1 MYERRLPLLLFVVIL
16 ICCQPP
22 VWADDAPLF
31 VSSGTPRCFDQPNIR
46 MVSESVAI
54 RLNAKTYSVDARFV
68 FENSGETQTV
78 EVGFPEQGSG
88 YYPEYQA
95 KSYFD
100 SFRTYVNDVP
110 VKAEERIKIVAG
122 YGEDAKTFSNRAEAR
137 QHCKAQKEMCH
148 LSNQSWRVKS
158 VTFPPGKT
166 TTRVT
171 YTAPYSYSSSA
182 TFAEYIFGT
191 GRWWAGT
198 IGRAEFDLQA
208 ASPDVQMI
216 DAGIINDEH
225 PMQFV
230 KKRLSPRRMTIEMT
244 DIEPENELESVSFR
258 IATNKDDVAWFVEG
272 ENWMGVFIDEPVS
285 ANIEEFTARQ
295 AHRLWRGGYTER
307 ADCAC
312 PPPAPW
318 FPEGH
323 ADARQAYFEKFS
335 SYQAVE
341 TVILNSGANV
351 LIANSG
357 CDYCVVNVR
366 WMVKASDLPKQ
377 SDWLANAATGLQT
390 LATLQPAAFP
400 FDVQAASQALSDAL
414 QSKIPITLDTEL
426 VFPSKR
432 HPGQQDR
439 LGLRKI
445 SYVLP
450 EWAVVDM
457 ILHEIQPEP

>member
-1 MYERRLPLLLFVVIL
+1 MTPKKIVMLAMSVLCYQAL
-16 ICCQPP
+16 

-95 KSYFD
+95 NSYFN

-110 VKAEERIKIVAG
+110 VKAEERIKIVVRHTE
-122 YGEDAKTFSNRAEAR
+122 EDKTFSTRAEAR
-137 QHCKAQKEMCH
+137 RYCNTQKEMCN

-216 DAGIINDEH
+216 DAGIYNDDH

-230 KKRLSPRRMTIEMT
+230 KKRLSPRHVTIEMT
-244 DIEPENELESVSFR
+244 DIEPDDERESVFFR

-272 ENWMGVFIDEPVS
+272 ENWMGGFIGEPVS

-295 AHRLWRGGYTER
+295 AHQLWRGGYTER

-323 ADARQAYFEKFS
+323 ADARQAFKKFS

-357 CDYCVVNVR
+357 CDYCVTNVR
-366 WMVKASDLPKQ
+366 WMVKASELPKQ
-377 SDWLANAATGLQT
+377 ADWLANAATGLQT
-390 LATLQPAAFP
+390 LAALQPAAFP

-414 QSKIPITLDTEL
+414 QSKTPITSDTEI

-439 LGLRKI
+439 IGLREI
-445 SYVLP
+445 SYVP
-450 EWAVVDM
+450 GWAVVEM
-457 ILHEIQPEP
+457 ILHEPQPER

>member
-1 MYERRLPLLLFVVIL
+1 MTPKQFVLVFISLLWY
-16 ICCQPP
+16 QATA
-22 VWADDAPLF
+22 WADDAPLF
-31 VSSGTPRCFDQPNIR
+31 VSSGTPRCFDQPAIR

-54 RLNAKTYSVDARFV
+54 RLNANTYSVDARFV
-68 FENSGETQTV
+68 FENSGETQTI

-95 KSYFD
+95 NSYFD
-100 SFRTYVNDVP
+100 SFRTYVNDAP
-110 VKAEERIKIVAG
+110 VKAEERLKIVAG
-122 YGEDAKTFSNRAEAR
+122 YGEDAKTFSHREEAR
-137 QHCKAQKEMCH
+137 QYCKAQKELCH

-158 VTFPPGKT
+158 VTFPPGTT
-166 TTRVT
+166 TTRIT
-171 YTAPYSYSSSA
+171 YTAPYSYSETA
-182 TFAEYIFGT
+182 FAEYIFGT

-208 ASPDVQMI
+208 VSPDVQMI
-216 DAGIINDEH
+216 EAGIYNDEH
-225 PMQFV
+225 PMQFI

-244 DIEPENELESVSFR
+244 DIEPEDEHESVFFE
-258 IATNKDDVAWFVEG
+258 IATNKDNVAWFVER
-272 ENWMGVFIDEPVS
+272 ENWIGGFIDEPVS
-285 ANIEEFTARQ
+285 TNLEEFTARQ
-295 AHRLWRGGYTER
+295 AHRLWREGYTER

-318 FPEGH
+318 FPDGH
-323 ADARQAYFEKFS
+323 ADARQAYFKKFS

-341 TVILNSGANV
+341 TAILNSGANV
-351 LIANSG
+351 LIATSG

-366 WMVKASDLPKQ
+366 WMVKASDLTKQ
-377 SDWLANAATGLQT
+377 SDWLANAASGLQA
-390 LATLQPAAFP
+390 LAALQPAAFP
-400 FDVQAASQALSDAL
+400 FDVQAANQAFSDAF
-414 QSKIPITLDTEL
+414 QSKIPITSDTEL

-450 EWAVVDM
+450 EWAVVEI
-457 ILHEIQPEP
+457 ILHEPQPEP